1 MSVALVPGPKA
12 PVMSRPE
19 GHAGMEPV
27 TTGWSGVRTVE
38 PMTVK
43 TPRTV
48 VVGCD
53 GSWHSHRAVTAATL
67 EAIWRD
73 ADLIILSIPDV
84 RELRSDRLADVAGS
98 EQDAL
103 STATGMARRGLAWA
117 REIDPAVRARS
128 LVVLPEAPELTA
140 LLTETELLVLG
151 GHGRGGQRA
160 FSLGSTSLQLAH
172 GATAPLMLAAPD
184 GPEGTGRPQQ
194 TVVVGLGPQPWSGH
208 LSYAVAQAAA
218 RRAALVLVRAVL
230 PGQPHLAAAVARAER
245 DCAAALEEI
254 STDLAAVSVPVAPVA
269 DALLAACTP
278 GDLLVLGNRGKGR
291 LQAPVPGSL
300 TQKLME
306 AAICDVVLVPEPA
319 GEHAIAA
326 RSAALPQQ
334 V

>member
-1 MSVALVPGPKA
+1 
-12 PVMSRPE
+12 
-19 GHAGMEPV
+19 MEPV

-53 GSWHSHRAVTAATL
+53 GSWHSHRAVTAGTQ
-67 EAIWRD
+67 EAARRD

-84 RELRSDRLADVAGS
+84 RELRSDRLADVARG

-117 REIDPAVRARS
+117 RETDPAVRARS
-128 LVVLPEAPELTA
+128 LVALPEAPELTA
-140 LLTETELLVLG
+140 LLAETELLVLG

-208 LSYAVAQAAA
+208 LSYAVAQAVA
-218 RRAALVLVRAVL
+218 RRAALVLVHAVL
-230 PGQPHLAAAVARAER
+230 PGQPHMAAAVARAER
-245 DCAAALEEI
+245 DCAAALQGI
-254 STDLAAVSVPVAPVA
+254 STDLAAVSVSVPVAPVA
-269 DALLAACTP
+269 DALLTACTS

-291 LQAPVPGSL
+291 IRGPVPGSL

-319 GEHAIAA
+319 DEDSIAA
-326 RSAALPQQ
+326 RSAASPQH